1 MSIIKKE
8 TVLSQILAQHH
19 ILIPIVNRFGIRL
32 GVGDKTIETIC
43 EEQDLNIDFILTI
56 LNVYLDEDYMPQ
68 NKLSQFDLEPIAT
81 YFNETIQNYLN
92 SLVPNIEKHL
102 HAFIAT
108 SNSQNEEL
116 NILQKV
122 FYQFKEELVLHLE
135 KGLKHTGTYPHE
147 LLRDIKSILIKHVS
161 GDFNQNLCY
170 AVIFSV
176 GSLESDL
183 IIHNRLK
190 NSILKPKLKELSSSD
205 IVTLQKSISTENHR
219 HLPKKNL
226 LTRRE
231 TEILKLIAQGN
242 LNKQIA
248 DKLNISINTVLTHR
262 KNILSKTGIKTAS
275 GLTLYSISHGLLSPD
290 ELKIN

>member
-32 GVGDKTIETIC
+32 GVGNKTIETIC

-56 LNVYLDEDYMPQ
+56 LNVYLDENYMPQ
-68 NKLSQFDLEPIAT
+68 NKLSQFDLEPIAA
-81 YFNETIQNYLN
+81 YFNETIQNYIH

-135 KGLKHTGTYPHE
+135 KGLRHTGAYPHE

-161 GDFNQNLCY
+161 GNFNQNLCY

-190 NSILKPKLKELSSSD
+190 NSILKPKLKELSNSD
-205 IVTLQKSISTENHR
+205 IVTLQQSISTENHR

-275 GLTLYSISHGLLSPD
+275 GLTLYSISHGLLSPN

>member
-8 TVLSQILAQHH
+8 TVLSQVLAQHH

-43 EEQDLNIDFILTI
+43 NEQDLNVDFILTI
-56 LNVYLDEDYMPQ
+56 LNVYLDDKYVSDKQ
-68 NKLSQFDLEPIAT
+68 LAQFDLEPIAN
-81 YFNETIQNYLN
+81 YFNETIQNYLH

-102 HAFIAT
+102 HAFIAL
-108 SNSQNEEL
+108 SGSGNEEL
-116 NILQKV
+116 KALQKV
-122 FYQFKEELVLHLE
+122 FFQFKEELLLHLE
-135 KGLKHTGTYPHE
+135 KGLKHNGPYPHE

-176 GSLESDL
+176 GSLEDDL

-190 NSILKPKLKELSSSD
+190 NSILKPKLAKLTSVD
-205 IVTLQKSISTENHR
+205 IGSLQQNIDSFNHQ
-219 HLPKKNL
+219 PTKKKL
-226 LTRRE
+226 LTKRE
-231 TEILKLIAQGN
+231 TEILRLIVHGN

-248 DKLNISINTVLTHR
+248 DQLNISLNTVLTHR
-262 KNILSKTGIKTAS
+262 KNILSKTGIKTVS
-275 GLTLYSISHGLLSPD
+275 GLTLYCISNGLLSPD

>member
-1 MSIIKKE
+1 MSIIKRE
-8 TVLSQILAQHH
+8 TVLSKVLAQHH

-32 GVGDKTIETIC
+32 GVGDKTIESIC

-56 LNVYLDEDYMPQ
+56 MNVYLDEKYDLENNLAQ
-68 NKLSQFDLEPIAT
+68 LDLEPIAA
-81 YFNETIQNYLN
+81 YFNETIQDYIQ

-102 HAFIAT
+102 HAFIAL
-108 SNSQNEEL
+108 SDPKNKEL
-116 NILQKV
+116 RVLQEV
-122 FYQFKEELVLHLE
+122 FFQFKEELTQHLE
-135 KGLKHTGTYPHE
+135 KGLKHTGVYPHE

-161 GDFNQNLCY
+161 GNFNQNLCY
-170 AVIFSV
+170 AVIFSI

-183 IIHNRLK
+183 IIHNRLR
-190 NSILKPKLKELSSSD
+190 NSILKPKLKQLNSAD
-205 IVTLQKSISTENHR
+205 IGSLQHTISNENHQAT
-219 HLPKKNL
+219 PKKSL

-231 TEILKLIAQGN
+231 TEILKLIARGD

-248 DKLNISINTVLTHR
+248 EKLNISLNTVLTHR
-262 KNILSKTGIKTAS
+262 KNILSKTGIKTVS

>member
-8 TVLSQILAQHH
+8 TVLSRVLAQHH

-32 GVGDKTIETIC
+32 GVGDKTIESIC
-43 EEQDLNIDFILTI
+43 DDQDLNIDFILTI
-56 LNVYLDEDYMPQ
+56 LNVYLDEKYVLE
-68 NKLSQFDLEPIAT
+68 NSLILLDLEPIAN
-81 YFNETIQNYLN
+81 YFNETIQDYIQ

-102 HAFIAT
+102 HAFIAL
-108 SNSQNEEL
+108 SDPKNKEL
-116 NILQKV
+116 RILRDV
-122 FYQFKEELVLHLE
+122 FFQFKEELTQHLE
-135 KGLKHTGTYPHE
+135 KGLEHTGAYPHE

-161 GDFNQNLCY
+161 GNFNQNLCY
-170 AVIFSV
+170 AVIFSI

-183 IIHNRLK
+183 IIHNRLR
-190 NSILKPKLKELSSSD
+190 NSILKPKLNQLDSAD
-205 IVTLQKSISTENHR
+205 IGSLQHTISNENHQVT
-219 HLPKKNL
+219 PKKNL

-231 TEILKLIAQGN
+231 TEILKLIARGD

-248 DKLNISINTVLTHR
+248 EKLNISLNTVLTHR

-275 GLTLYSISHGLLSPD
+275 GLTLYSISHGILSPD

>member
-8 TVLSQILAQHH
+8 TVLSQTLAQHH

-32 GVGDKTIETIC
+32 GVGNKTIETIC
-43 EEQDLNIDFILTI
+43 EEQDLNIDFILTV

-68 NKLSQFDLEPIAT
+68 NKLSQFDLEPIAA
-81 YFNETIQNYLN
+81 YFNETIQNYIH

-135 KGLKHTGTYPHE
+135 KGLKHTGAYPHE

-161 GDFNQNLCY
+161 GNFNQNLCY

-190 NSILKPKLKELSSSD
+190 NSILKPKLKELSNSD
-205 IVTLQKSISTENHR
+205 IVTLQQSISTENHR

-275 GLTLYSISHGLLSPD
+275 GLTLYSISHGLLSPN